1 MSESISR
8 AEFEAGITRLT
19 EFLKGQFQQVDA
31 RFEQIDA
38 RFEQI
43 DARFEETYARIEQV
57 ETALLTEFHKWAR
70 PHEIRI
76 RSSESLVGAFSER
89 LGLLEDR
96 ISEIER
102 KVSLPKRPPAA

>member
-1 MSESISR
+1 MSEPITR
-8 AEFEAGITRLT
+8 ADFEAGITRLT
-19 EFLKGQFQQVDA
+19 EFLKGQFEQVDA
-31 RFEQIDA
+31 RFEQ
-38 RFEQI
+38 
-43 DARFEETYARIEQV
+43 TYARIEQV

-76 RSSESLVGAFSER
+76 RSTESQVGAFSER

-102 KVSLPKRPPAA
+102 KISLPKRPPAA

>member
-1 MSESISR
+1 MENMSESISH

-19 EFLKGQFQQVDA
+19 EFLKGQFQQV
-31 RFEQIDA
+31 DA

-70 PHEIRI
+70 PH
-76 RSSESLVGAFSER
+76 
-89 LGLLEDR
+89 
-96 ISEIER
+96 
-102 KVSLPKRPPAA
+102 